1 MKRIIV
7 GTRAS
12 KLAMIQTQWVVE
24 HLKQQEPELEII
36 IKRIQTTGD
45 AKTGVPL
52 TQMGGDGVFVMEIE
66 HALLQRN
73 IDLAVHSLKDLPTT
87 QPGGLCVFAVGTRE
101 DARDVLVVNS
111 QSDPGSSFKSGRS
124 GYLRIG
130 TCSLRRSAQIRALF
144 PEAEILPLRGNVD
157 TRLHKLDAGNYNG
170 IVLAAAGLHR
180 MGMHERLAG
189 RMNYLPIEVMMP
201 APGQGALA
209 LELRDE
215 PDIQMLIAPLRNG
228 VTQASTSAERMFMRW
243 LGVGCSLPV
252 AAHGEIVGDKLI
264 LKGLVISLD
273 GQRQVRVQGSI
284 PWTSETHFEYAEQL
298 GVQLADQALSEGAAE
313 IIQTLDEMQIRG
325 RQNV

>member
-1 MKRIIV
+1 MKRITI

-12 KLAMIQTQWVVE
+12 KLAMIQTQWVIE
-24 HLKQQEPELEII
+24 HLHQQEPELEII

-45 AKTGVPL
+45 TKTGVPL
-52 TQMGGDGVFVMEIE
+52 TQVGGDGVFVKEIE
-66 HALLQRN
+66 HALVQGD

-87 QPGGLCVFAVGTRE
+87 QPEGLYVCVVGTRE

-111 QSDPGSSFKSGRS
+111 QSDLGSLLQSDRS
-124 GYLRIG
+124 RRLRIG

-157 TRLHKLDAGNYNG
+157 TRLHKLDAGDYDG

-180 MGMHERLAG
+180 LGKHEQLAN
-189 RMNYLPIEVMMP
+189 RMNYLPIEIMMP

-209 LELRDE
+209 LEFRDE
-215 PDIQMLIAPLRNG
+215 QEIHMLIEPLRNI
-228 VTQASTSAERMFMRW
+228 VTQAITSAERMFMRR

-252 AAHGEIVGDKLI
+252 AAYGEIAGEKVI

-273 GQRQVRVQGSI
+273 GQQQVRVQSSI
-284 PWTSETHFEYAEQL
+284 PWTPETHFENAEQL
-298 GVQLADQALSEGAAE
+298 GVQLADQALSKGAAE
-313 IIQTLDEMQIRG
+313 IIKMLGEMQIRE